1 MQSFIKGTLTN
12 KTHLTMSKTSLYLW
26 IVALLGW
33 IILGAFLC
41 WKFFCGIGGVIAA
54 TDDDESTDSQYLWSL
69 VDGNNF
75 SAGANENFDF
85 LNSSYNYL
93 PLAAGLTG
101 VVDKAATYLKANPN
115 RSIQITGRYGSEE
128 ANNSIF
134 PTLGL
139 ARANQLKELFVGRGV
154 DSKRILTGDLLTSG
168 NESPTDT
175 LFGGVNLAFTE
186 FVVSDEDRI
195 PRIKAELVG
204 KPITIYFP
212 SGKNQVNLTAEQK
225 QLFSDVV
232 YYLDNVD
239 GSKISV
245 TGYTDNSGTIEINT
259 RLSRKRAEFVRD
271 YLAANGIAS
280 GKMSAI
286 GKGPENP
293 VATNDTREGKALNRR
308 VEVILN

>member
-1 MQSFIKGTLTN
+1 
-12 KTHLTMSKTSLYLW
+12 MSKTSLYLW
-26 IVALLGW
+26 IAALLGW
-33 IILGAFLC
+33 IILGAYLCSKFLC
-41 WKFFCGIGGVIAA
+41 GAAVAA
-54 TDDDESTDSQYLWSL
+54 TPAAITETEDSKYLWSL
-69 VDGNNF
+69 TDGNNF
-75 SAGANENFDF
+75 TAGANENFDF

-101 VVDKAATYLKANPN
+101 VVDKAATYLKTNPN

-128 ANNSIF
+128 ENNSIF

-154 DSKRILTGDLLTSG
+154 DSKRILTSDLLISG
-168 NESPTDT
+168 NESSADT
-175 LFGGVNLAFTE
+175 LFGGVKLAFADY
-186 FVVSDEDRI
+186 VVSEELRI
-195 PRIKAELVG
+195 PRIKADLVG

-212 SGKNQVNLTAEQK
+212 SGKNQVNLSAEQK

-271 YLAANGIAS
+271 YLAANGIAT
-280 GKMSAI
+280 GKMLAI